1 MPRSGGM
8 VARPSSRKSSA
19 DSPERP
25 GWTPWIGWPSCIWAP
40 RSTRVFAAVPEATR
54 LASDTWPASST
65 KRQSSECSRAGSTRF
80 SPGSRSSSARGSGV
94 SKSWR
99 ASVAA
104 CARSRKETTSPAEKS
119 GLPFCVCNPSPPS
132 LYLEPRAKLNTFCA
146 SIYLIVQKLEHGEDY
161 KRREGEKKVER
172 DGHGHGSPPRHAPI
186 AVPDRDHGP
195 IPPEDRIGA
204 AKALGFPRESR
215 VAPEARAGGLVEE
228 DELAAVAR
236 PGSAAVIEQGF
247 DRIGPDAA
255 LLHAGAGVFREDAGH
270 AHLLLWRCSLVG

>member
-1 MPRSGGM
+1 MREALLLDQIEGL
-8 VARPSSRKSSA
+8 VVLDARKLRLQILEGKRGRMRA
-19 DSPERP
+19 LQEGNDIAR
-25 GWTPWIGWPSCIWAP
+25 GKK
-40 RSTRVFAAVPEATR
+40 R
-54 LASDTWPASST
+54 LAVLCL
-65 KRQSSECSRAGSTRF
+65 Q
-80 SPGSRSSSARGSGV
+80 
-94 SKSWR
+94 
-99 ASVAA
+99 
-104 CARSRKETTSPAEKS
+104 
-119 GLPFCVCNPSPPS
+119 PFPLPS

-161 KRREGEKKVER
+161 KRRQGKKKVER

-186 AVPDRDHGP
+186 AVPDRDHGA

-236 PGSAAVIEQGF
+236 RGSAAVIEQGF

-255 LLHAGAGVFREDAGH
+255 LLHAGSGVFREDAGH
-270 AHLLLWRCSLVG
+270 AHLSYGDAVWWGRWLRV